1 VDWIQT
7 LECEE
12 GGHEE
17 KRREEMVG
25 GERMFIT

>member
-1 VDWIQT
+1 VGWIQT

-12 GGHEE
+12 GGNEE
-17 KRREEMVG
+17 KWREEMVG